1 MPDAKKL
8 NEQKRSEKQ
17 PAGEED
23 YNPVNMAGKKTEK
36 SDEPSQEVFAGTN
49 KRSAR
54 FLDADDHVSSFCHS
68 AVMTPA
74 NARTS
79 SGGGILCVL
88 Q

>member
-36 SDEPSQEVFAGTN
+36 SDELSQEKN
-49 KRSAR
+49 
-54 FLDADDHVSSFCHS
+54 
-68 AVMTPA
+68 PA
-74 NARTS
+74 KMST
-79 SGGGILCVL
+79 IP
-88 Q
+88 